1 MSEHS
6 KYSPSAAA
14 RWLTCPGSLQ
24 FQGEDQSSEY
34 AAEGTVAHALAHS
47 CWLSGADPE
56 LFVGQSRSCDGHT
69 IVIDEDM
76 ARYVQQYLDVV
87 ETKGEGKQVL
97 IENRIEH
104 SMCEGFGGTIDC
116 LIVSDK
122 IEVIDFKYG
131 AGIPVD
137 VDQNLQLACYGL
149 LARDKLQR
157 MGDVELT
164 VVQPRATHAEGPVR
178 TWAVPGDF
186 LSDLMLQILEVADG
200 DRSDEFAAGDH
211 CRWCPGKADCKE
223 LYNLTL
229 ETVKAEFDPEGMTP
243 ELAAE
248 VLGKRTAINAYLNE
262 VERWAHSQ
270 MDQGVSVPGYKL
282 VDAFGN
288 RRFAVDESE
297 IVRRCRNRKFGK
309 KQIYKTELLSPAQ
322 LEKVV
327 GKELVTSL
335 VERPKKGTTIVPE
348 SDKRPAAVV
357 STVEDEFADCT

>member
-6 KYSPSAAA
+6 KLSPSAAQ

-24 FQGEDQSSEY
+24 FQGTDESEY

-56 LFVGQSRSCDGHT
+56 LFVGQPRHCDGHT
-69 IVIDEDM
+69 IVIDGDM
-76 ARYVQQYLDVV
+76 ACYVQQYLDVI
-87 ETKGEGKQVL
+87 ESRKGRVL
-97 IENRIEH
+97 LENRFVHQNIED
-104 SMCEGFGGTIDC
+104 FGGTVDC
-116 LIVSDK
+116 LVIDDS

-137 VDQNLQLACYGL
+137 VDENLQLACYAL
-149 LARDKLQR
+149 LAIDCQ
-157 MGDVELT
+157 GFEAQDVRLT
-164 VVQPRATHAEGPVR
+164 VVQPRATHADGPVR
-178 TWAVPGDF
+178 SWVASKEF
-186 LSDLMLQILEVADG
+186 LVDLMTRILAVAMG
-200 DRSDEFAAGDH
+200 DREGEFAAGDH
-211 CRWCPGKADCKE
+211 CRWCPGRVDCQE
-223 LYNLTL
+223 LYQLTL
-229 ETVKAEFDPEGMTP
+229 ETVKADFEPESITP

-248 VLGKRTAINAYLNE
+248 VLGKRTAINAYLKE

-270 MDQGVSVPGYKL
+270 LDQGVEIPGYKL
-282 VDAFGN
+282 VEAFGN
-288 RRFAVDESE
+288 RRYSVDEAE
-297 IVRRCRNRKFGK
+297 IVRRCKNRKFGK

-335 VERPKKGTTIVPE
+335 VERPSKGTTLVPE

-357 STVEDEFADCT
+357 SKVEDEFADCVTN